1 MPPELPPELAKRVE
15 RLHAQFDRG
24 LVTHSELQNE
34 LLEAVHNFAGKEY
47 ERTHPEWAKDALFDR
62 AIWETE
68 FEAKR
73 QAETEAGAA
82 YALAVAR
89 SYEHADGLVDWVFS
103 SPQWHQALQPVTALL
118 SEAGEVGPD
127 AVADKASL
135 AWVAARRG
143 VLPTAA
149 REVVRGAAPGNGLSM
164 VDLLESDREGDPARV
179 AEIIAEAGQ
188 RGCASPAIHVL
199 RLRRAERRRIAAPE
213 LAALLDP
220 TQLAARGE
228 PGGITHIAVELLAD
242 GADDE
247 ALRWSSAVDDSALFH
262 APAERPGVYSGW
274 EPFHRYHLDR
284 QSHDHSPNWCVPLCD
299 CGDARLLGALA
310 AVDWLAGDP
319 DRAQVRAAGCDR
331 GSDPQGWSA
340 SGVDLLAE
348 WVASRP
354 LDATDRTGALSDM
367 IENSDRSHVDLG
379 LLGVQIHGEL
389 AELSTVV
396 DDHDAAAHHQAR
408 SDWFT
413 ARPEMRL
420 HFESFQFQ
428 SLLHRL
434 PLVNTEEAEGSPE
447 NPGRGVVP
455 S

>member
-1 MPPELPPELAKRVE
+1 MNDSAVPDTDALPLELARSVE

-34 LLEAVHNFAGKEY
+34 LLEAVHRFARQEH
-47 ERTHPEWAKDALFDR
+47 ERTHPDWAKDALFDR
-62 AIWETE
+62 SMWETA
-68 FEAKR
+68 FEATR
-73 QAETEAGAA
+73 QAEAEAGAT

-89 SYEHADGLVDWVFS
+89 SYEHADGLVEWVFG
-103 SPQWHQALQPVTALL
+103 SPQWRQALEPVTALL

-127 AVADKASL
+127 AVADVASL
-135 AWVAARRG
+135 AWTATHRG

-149 REVVRGAAPGNGLSM
+149 RKVVRGAAPGSALSM
-164 VDLLESDREGDPARV
+164 VDLLESDRGGDPARV
-179 AEIIAEAGQ
+179 AEIITEAGQ

-199 RLRRAERRRIAAPE
+199 RLRRAEGRRIAAPE

-220 TQLAARGE
+220 TELAARGE
-228 PGGITHIAVELLAD
+228 FGGITHMAVELLAD
-242 GADDE
+242 NDAAQ
-247 ALRWSSAVDDSALFH
+247 ALAWSSAVNDSALFH
-262 APAERPGVYSGW
+262 APEESPGIYSGW
-274 EPFHRYHLDR
+274 EPFRNYHSDR
-284 QSHDHSPNWCVPLCD
+284 QGHNHSPNWCVPLCD

-310 AVDWLAGDP
+310 AVDWIAGDP
-319 DRAQVRAAGCDR
+319 DRAQMRAAACDR

-354 LDATDRTGALSDM
+354 LDAMGRTSALSDM
-367 IENSDRSHVDLG
+367 IEHSDRSHVDLG

-396 DDHDAAAHHQAR
+396 GDHQAVAHHRAR
-408 SDWFT
+408 ADWFS

-420 HFESFQFQ
+420 HFELFQFPA
-428 SLLHRL
+428 LLTRL
-434 PLVNTEEAEGSPE
+434 PLVNSATGTLDHC
-447 NPGRGVVP
+447 
-455 S
+455 

>member
-1 MPPELPPELAKRVE
+1 MPSELPPELAKRVE

-34 LLEAVHNFAGKEY
+34 LLEAVHRFAGQEY
-47 ERTHPEWAKDALFDR
+47 ERTHPDWAKDALFDR
-62 AIWETE
+62 EIWETE

-73 QAETEAGAA
+73 QAEAEAGAT

-89 SYEHADGLVDWVFS
+89 SYEHADGLVEWVFG
-103 SPQWHQALQPVTALL
+103 SPQWRQALEPVTALL
-118 SEAGEVGPD
+118 SEAGEVGTD
-127 AVADKASL
+127 AVADVALL
-135 AWVAARRG
+135 AWTATHRG

-149 REVVRGAAPGNGLSM
+149 REVVRGAAPGSALSV

-199 RLRRAERRRIAAPE
+199 RLRRAEGRRIAAPE

-220 TQLAARGE
+220 TELAAQGE
-228 PGGITHIAVELLAD
+228 FGGITHIAVELLAD
-242 GADDE
+242 NDDAQ
-247 ALRWSSAVDDSALFH
+247 ALAWSSAVDDSVLFH
-262 APAERPGVYSGW
+262 APEESPGIYSGR
-274 EPFHRYHLDR
+274 EHFQHYYSDR
-284 QSHDHSPNWCVPLCD
+284 QGRDHSSNWCVPLCD

-310 AVDWLAGDP
+310 AVDWLAGDR
-319 DRAQVRAAGCDR
+319 DRAQIRAAGCDR

-340 SGVDLLAE
+340 SGVDLLAA
-348 WVASRP
+348 WVTSRP
-354 LDATDRTGALSDM
+354 LEDSDRTGALSGM
-367 IENSDRSHVDLG
+367 IQDSDRAHVDLG

-396 DDHDAAAHHQAR
+396 GDHDAAAHHR
-408 SDWFT
+408 TRMDWFE

-434 PLVNTEEAEGSPE
+434 PLVNT
-447 NPGRGVVP
+447 
-455 S
+455 